1 MTPSPGPLVLLCLG
15 LGLSSG
21 LEPVLQR
28 TVVEEAVSLTREDT
42 GEATTQSPLVSLLVC
57 Q

>member
-1 MTPSPGPLVLLCLG
+1 MSPSPGPLVLLCLS

-28 TVVEEAVSLTREDT
+28 TVVEEAVSLNREDT